1 MRYALPISDGKV
13 SAHFGHCEHFALI
26 DVDEA
31 TRKIVNKELVTP
43 PDHQPGVFPA
53 WLAEEGAN
61 IIIAGGMGI
70 RAQNLFSENRIEVII
85 GAVGDDP
92 EKLVLAHLDG
102 TLATGDNV
110 CDH

>member
-13 SAHFGHCEHFALI
+13 SPHFGHCEQFALI

-31 TRKIVNKELVTP
+31 TRKIVHKELVIP

-70 RAQNLFSENRIEVII
+70 RAQNLFSENRIEVIV